1 MKTTYDYTIK
11 KINERST
18 VCTISTE
25 GVTPFDIEVPIISN
39 DFEPVFVGTEKAEEK
54 TAIRVE
60 ARTNFKESLRRYIL
74 DFLVGKELEE
84 KAKVATISPTLQAI
98 EGQSFT
104 INVKA

>member
-1 MKTTYDYTIK
+1 MKTEYNYTVK

-18 VCTISTE
+18 VCTVSAE
-25 GVTPFDIEVPIISN
+25 GVTPFDIEVPIVSN
-39 DFEPVFVGTEKAEEK
+39 DFEPVFAGSEKPEEK
-54 TAIRVE
+54 TAIRQE
-60 ARTNFKESLRRYIL
+60 ARTNFKESLRKYIL

-84 KAKVATISPTLQAI
+84 KAKEVTISPTLQAI